1 MTAVPDRSTRAHAHP
16 PPAAVLYRPD
26 IDGLRGLAVLL
37 VVVFHAFP
45 HALRGGF
52 IGVDVFFVISG
63 FLISSQILSHLTEGS
78 FSFRDFYARRIRRIF
93 PALLVVLAF
102 CLALGWLALL
112 ADEYQQLGKHLAAAS
127 LFASNFALLGESG
140 YFDNAA
146 ETKPLLHLWSLG
158 IEEQFYLIWPVLL
171 WASWRSRVGLT
182 ALFLTTG
189 VVSFA
194 LNVGLVATDGAAV
207 FYLPQFRFWELALG
221 GALAYRVFT
230 RRQSTAPTAPSLWHQ
245 TGSAIGL
252 VAVGLSGLYLTEKL
266 EFPGWWALFPTVGA
280 CLIIGSGPEAW
291 VNRNLLGNRWL
302 VRVGLI
308 SYPLY
313 LWHWP
318 LLSFLRVTQSQW
330 PQPALAGAAVVVSFA
345 LATLTFLLIER
356 PLRFNPRRRL
366 TVSLLL
372 GCMLALG
379 LLGALVAEKNGLS
392 GREHIKG
399 LVNNRDELVR
409 TPRIDD
415 ACLQALAVPTLYVDY
430 CRYRDV
436 GARETV
442 AVIGDSHAHV
452 AFPGIAELL
461 ATQGVNSLL
470 LANSSCPPLVGTPS
484 AIKAERPGEALNR
497 ELQSCSQKID
507 QIYSALAR
515 KPAIKKVFLITR
527 GAIYLTG
534 QGFGE
539 PERNISRSPIVAP
552 AQFEAGLQR
561 TAEWL
566 KREGKDAYFV
576 LENPETGL
584 DPAACIERPLK
595 ISTSKCE
602 IDATVVAARQAEYLS
617 IFKRLRHAVV
627 IETLPAFCPDG
638 KCALSRN
645 GRLLYADD
653 DHLSVSGSHF
663 QAQEILRPWLVP

>member
-1 MTAVPDRSTRAHAHP
+1 MTAVPDRRAPAHACP
-16 PPAAVLYRPD
+16 PPATALYRPD

-45 HALRGGF
+45 NALRGGF
-52 IGVDVFFVISG
+52 VGVDVFFVISG
-63 FLISSQILSHLTEGS
+63 FLISSQILSHLTEGT

-93 PALLVVLAF
+93 PALLVVLTF
-102 CLALGWLALL
+102 CLALGWFALL
-112 ADEYQQLGKHLAAAS
+112 ADEYKQLGQHLTAAS

-158 IEEQFYLIWPVLL
+158 IEEQFYLIWPALFWV
-171 WASWRSRVGLT
+171 SWRSGVRLT

-194 LNVGLVATDGAAV
+194 LNVWLVSTDGARV

-221 GALAYRVFT
+221 GALAYHAFT
-230 RRQSTAPTAPSLWHQ
+230 RRPSAEQTAPSLSQ
-245 TGSAIGL
+245 QISSAIGL
-252 VAVGLSGLYLTEKL
+252 VAICVSALYLTEKFD
-266 EFPGWWALFPTVGA
+266 FPGWWALFPTVGA
-280 CLIIGSGPEAW
+280 CLTIQSGPEAW
-291 VNRNLLGNRWL
+291 VNRHLLGNKWL

-318 LLSFLRVTQSQW
+318 VLSFLRVTQGQW
-330 PQPALAGAAVVVSFA
+330 PQPAVAGVAVLVSFA
-345 LATLTFLLIER
+345 FATLTFVLIER
-356 PLRFNPRRRL
+356 PLRFNARRRL

-372 GCMLALG
+372 ICMLTLG
-379 LLGALVAEKNGLS
+379 VLGFLVSEKNGLAE
-392 GREHIKG
+392 RAHIKG
-399 LVNNRDELVR
+399 LANNRNELVR

-415 ACLQALAVPTLYVDY
+415 GCLKLMAAPRLYVDY
-430 CRYRDV
+430 CRYRDA
-436 GARETV
+436 GGQETV

-452 AFPGIAELL
+452 AFPGIADLL
-461 ATQGVNSLL
+461 AKHTVNSLL

-484 AIKAERPGEALNR
+484 AIKAEKPGEALDR
-497 ELQSCSQKID
+497 ELRTCAQKID
-507 QIYSALAR
+507 QIYAALASR
-515 KPAIKKVFLITR
+515 SDIKKVFFVTR
-527 GAIYLTG
+527 GAIYLSG

-539 PERNISRSPIVAP
+539 PERKISRPPIITP
-552 AQFEAGLQR
+552 AEFEAGLKR
-561 TAEWL
+561 TVEWFA
-566 KREGKDAYFV
+566 REGKQAYFV

-595 ISTSKCE
+595 ISNSPCD

-617 IFKRLRHAVV
+617 IFKRLQHAVV
-627 IETLPAFCPDG
+627 IETLPAFCPRG
-638 KCALSRN
+638 KCQISRQ

-663 QAQEILRPWLVP
+663 QAQEILRPWLLP